1 MQLIKDLIS
10 QVTLFTRTINALAL
24 ELEKQDSRI
33 SVLEANR
40 EQKDAAISALQ
51 KEVATLKLL
60 VRKKAANA

>member
-33 SVLEANR
+33 SVLEQNR
-40 EQKDAAISALQ
+40 EQKDAAIIALQ

-60 VRKKAANA
+60 IRKKVSNA